1 MKFRLRRSNW
11 TIAHRWQRALGAAVA
26 PTVALALTATAAG
39 SGISGTMSNF
49 DVFNETE
56 TEAHGAELE
65 LEDVHSVDVMN
76 TYPSHFDFKTIEEYN
91 EGGRFG
97 TRIRFTGYNFSA
109 TGSLAPSVGQN
120 TNGHLC
126 VNVPGCEHFG
136 FAVSAQPT
144 ATRYYWLD
152 SNQQRIGVTPMSV
165 PNPSWTYFP
174 PANPGDAPMLRA
186 EVEMPEPAEVHEQR
200 PDSIWMKVYKTELD
214 RAVGLDELMSAGDI
228 VPEDEAETE
237 SEWELLEGG
246 KMKGVDAEVGE
257 HGKAVIRRYEY
268 FRYTGPYDEE
278 HEPLSI
284 FLDQDMDEPPAGELG
299 DFIAANMV
307 AANLVDFVDPVAGD
321 TNQDGVVNIVDL
333 NNVRNNFGGAGLGD
347 ANGDDLVNIED
358 LNAVRNNFGA
368 GDVQP
373 VPEPMTLALCV
384 IGIISYVCVRT
395 LRTT

>member
-1 MKFRLRRSNW
+1 
-11 TIAHRWQRALGAAVA
+11 
-26 PTVALALTATAAG
+26 
-39 SGISGTMSNF
+39 
-49 DVFNETE
+49 
-56 TEAHGAELE
+56 
-65 LEDVHSVDVMN
+65 VHSVDVMS
-76 TYPSHFDFKTIEEYN
+76 TYPSHFDHKTIEEYN

-109 TGSLAPSVGQN
+109 SGSLAPSVGQN

-136 FAVSAQPT
+136 FSVSAQPT
-144 ATRYYWLD
+144 ATRYFWLD
-152 SNQQRIGVTPMSV
+152 SNLQRIGATPMSV
-165 PNPSWTYFP
+165 PNPSWSYIP
-174 PANPGDAPMLRA
+174 PAKPGDAPMLRA

-214 RAVGLDELMSAGDI
+214 RAVGLEELMSAGDI

-268 FRYTGPYDEE
+268 FRYTGPYDDE

-284 FLDQDMDEPPAGELG
+284 FLDQDLDEPPAGELG
-299 DFIAANMV
+299 DFIAANKV
-307 AANLVDFVDPVAGD
+307 AANLVDIANPVAGD

-347 ANGDDLVNIED
+347 ATGDDLVNIED

-373 VPEPMTLALCV
+373 VPEPMTLALCL
-384 IGIISYVCVRT
+384 IGLAVGIVAKL
-395 LRTT
+395 LRRQLNVMSS